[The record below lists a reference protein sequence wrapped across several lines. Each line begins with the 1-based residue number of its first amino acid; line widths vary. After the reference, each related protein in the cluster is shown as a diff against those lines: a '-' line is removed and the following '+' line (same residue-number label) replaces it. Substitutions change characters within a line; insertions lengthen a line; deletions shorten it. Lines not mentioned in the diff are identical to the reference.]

1 VTAIAAESDAPA
13 APYTVRA
20 VQQMLGLPAG
30 VIMRLIQA
38 GFVTP
43 TRGPRNAYR
52 FSFHDVVLLRTA
64 HQLRAA
70 RVPARR
76 LLRALVSVRAS
87 LPRELP
93 LTGLRISAIGHEVV
107 VRDGGAPWAAESGQR
122 LMDFEV
128 APVNGSV
135 AFLQRPMDPKPD
147 REPERDL
154 FKLAEAL
161 EAEDRDAAEANYRE
175 LLAANPDH
183 PAAALNLGA
192 MLCEAGR
199 CEEALALY
207 DDAITRHADDPL
219 LHFNRAIA
227 LEDRHRFDDAIA
239 SYARSIELVPD
250 MSDAHYNVARLY
262 ERTGNTQKA
271 LRHYSAYRRLQNS

>member
-1 VTAIAAESDAPA
+1 VTPTATEPGAPE

-135 AFLQRPMDPKPD
+135 AFLSRPVE
-147 REPERDL
+147 RQEAERDL
-154 FKLAEAL
+154 FKLAEAQ
-161 EAEDRDAAEANYRE
+161 EAEDRDSAEASYRA
-175 LLAANPDH
+175 LLAADPDH
-183 PAAALNLGA
+183 AGAALNLGA

-207 DDAITRHADDPL
+207 DEAIERHSDDPL

-227 LEDRHRFDDAIA
+227 LEDRERFDEAIS
-239 SYARSIELVPD
+239 SYARSIELVPE

-262 ERTGNTQKA
+262 ERSGQAQKA
-271 LRHYSAYRRLQNS
+271 LRHYSAYRRLQTH